1 MKAYLLTA
9 AGVIFLSVIASL
21 LVPNGKLNKSITF
34 VMRIICIAVLIQPI
48 TGLFKFEQ
56 TSTELDLFDYEYVA
70 SMYTINQS
78 EYLEKQLFDKF
89 GVQTECKVDVRF
101 GDNTFYVDSV
111 TVEIL
116 ENSEIS
122 QQIYAYLEELKYINI
137 SVYEKSY

>member
-1 MKAYLLTA
+1 MKVYLLSA
-9 AGVIFLSVIASL
+9 AGVIFLSVIVSL
-21 LVPNGKLNKSITF
+21 LIPDGKLNKSITF

-48 TGLFKFEQ
+48 TGLFKFNQ
-56 TSTELDLFDYEYVA
+56 TSSQLNLFDYEYVA
-70 SMYTINQS
+70 SMYTLNQS

-89 GVQTECKVDVRF
+89 GVQTDCVVDVRF
-101 GDNTFYVDSV
+101 EDNSFFVYGV
-111 TVEIL
+111 TVEIY